1 MSDSIQMLALTAASI
16 GFLHTVTGPDHYVP
30 FAMIAKA
37 RDWKNMRT
45 IVLVILCGIG
55 HVGSSVVLGFIGIA
69 AGIGMQK
76 LELIEG
82 NRGSIAAWV
91 LIIFGLL
98 YGIWGIRKAVHKH
111 QHKHQ
116 QEDYHHSHG
125 IDSDHHHL
133 PQVDKAKKNNI
144 TPWILF
150 IIFVLG
156 PCEPLIPILIYPA
169 AEHSIGGAVYIA
181 LVFGVTTILTMIA
194 MVLALLKGFEFLPLQ
209 KIHRYTHAIA
219 GFTIFICG
227 LSIEFLG
234 L

>member
-1 MSDSIQMLALTAASI
+1 MENSIQLLAITAASI
-16 GFLHTVTGPDHYVP
+16 GFVHTVTGPDHYIP

-37 RDWKNMRT
+37 RNWKTMRT
-45 IVLVILCGIG
+45 MMLVILCGIG
-55 HVGSSVVLGFIGIA
+55 HVGSSIVLGFIGIA
-69 AGIGMQK
+69 TGIGLQK
-76 LELIEG
+76 LELVEG
-82 NRGSIAAWV
+82 YRGSVAAWV
-91 LIIFGLL
+91 LIIFGLV
-98 YGIWGIRKAVHKH
+98 YGIWGIRRAMHKH

-116 QEDYHHSHG
+116 HEDHHHTHHLG
-125 IDSDHHHL
+125 SDHHHL
-133 PQVDKAKKNNI
+133 PKQDDLKKGSI

-156 PCEPLIPILIYPA
+156 PCEPLIPLLIYPA
-169 AEHSIGGAVYIA
+169 AAHSIGGAMYIA
-181 LVFGVTTILTMIA
+181 LIFGITTLATMLVMVFAI
-194 MVLALLKGFEFLPLQ
+194 LKGFEFLPMQ

>member
-1 MSDSIQMLALTAASI
+1 MSDNIQMLALTAASI

-37 RDWKNMRT
+37 RNWTNMRT

-111 QHKHQ
+111 QHKHH

-125 IDSDHHHL
+125 ADSDHHHL
-133 PQVDKAKKNNI
+133 PLVDKAKKSNI

-169 AEHSIGGAVYIA
+169 AEHSMGGAVYIA
-181 LVFGVTTILTMIA
+181 LIFGIITIATMIA

>member
-1 MSDSIQMLALTAASI
+1 MSNSIQLLALTAASI
-16 GFLHTVTGPDHYVP
+16 GFVHTVTGPDHYLP

-37 RDWKNMRT
+37 RKWTTFRT
-45 IVLVILCGIG
+45 MMLVILCGIG
-55 HVGSSVVLGFIGIA
+55 HVGSSIALGFIGIA
-69 AGIGMQK
+69 TGIGLQK

-82 NRGSIAAWV
+82 YRGNIAAWV
-91 LIIFGLL
+91 LIIFGLI
-98 YGIWGIRKAVHKH
+98 YGIWGLRRALHKH
-111 QHKHQ
+111 QHKQHH
-116 QEDYHHSHG
+116 EDHHHSH
-125 IDSDHHHL
+125 DAVHDNHHL
-133 PQVDKAKKNNI
+133 PKPDELKKGSI

-156 PCEPLIPILIYPA
+156 PCEPLIPLLIYPA
-169 AEHSIGGAVYIA
+169 AAHSIGAAMYIT
-181 LVFGVTTILTMIA
+181 LIFGVTTLATMLM
-194 MVLALLKGFEFLPLQ
+194 MVFALLKGFEFLPMQ